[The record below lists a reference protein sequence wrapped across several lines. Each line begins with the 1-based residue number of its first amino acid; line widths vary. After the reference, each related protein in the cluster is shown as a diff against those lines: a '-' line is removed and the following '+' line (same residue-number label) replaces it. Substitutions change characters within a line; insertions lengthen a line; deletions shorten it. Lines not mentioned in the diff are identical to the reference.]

1 MVVSKSRS
9 FWYRGVFL
17 NDFLF
22 LRQRKAPAGGTLP
35 EAKRRIS
42 VSPTRSSFVSI
53 ARVLS
58 LRVLPQAGGQHAF
71 GFGPLARPRK
81 NMPVTIL
88 KHVS

>member
-1 MVVSKSRS
+1 M
-9 FWYRGVFL
+9 
-17 NDFLF
+17 
-22 LRQRKAPAGGTLP
+22 P

-58 LRVLPQAGGQHAF
+58 LRVLPQAGQHAF

-81 NMPVTIL
+81 NIQVVVLNADM
-88 KHVS
+88 KGS